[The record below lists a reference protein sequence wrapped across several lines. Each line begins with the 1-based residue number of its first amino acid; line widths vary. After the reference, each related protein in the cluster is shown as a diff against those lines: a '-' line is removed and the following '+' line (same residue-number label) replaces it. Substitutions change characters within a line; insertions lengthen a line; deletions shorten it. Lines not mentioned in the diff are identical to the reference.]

1 MNHQL
6 LVQQWKRKVL
16 AYEKIAGGGLMG
28 NYIREES
35 EQIMKLKVCHVNYV
49 VLVNQPVVHERK
61 RTLNVDLFI
70 LAPTARLFSLQFAID
85 VYAHSSTS
93 QFKYSGNELQ
103 SLHRRNYG
111 I

>member
-6 LVQQWKRKVL
+6 LVQQKTVETKVL
-16 AYEKIAGGGLMG
+16 PYGKIAGGGLMG
-28 NYIREES
+28 NYYREES

-70 LAPTARLFSLQFAID
+70 LAPTARLFSLQFVACNIC
-85 VYAHSSTS
+85 VCT
-93 QFKYSGNELQ
+93 Q
-103 SLHRRNYG
+103 
-111 I
+111 